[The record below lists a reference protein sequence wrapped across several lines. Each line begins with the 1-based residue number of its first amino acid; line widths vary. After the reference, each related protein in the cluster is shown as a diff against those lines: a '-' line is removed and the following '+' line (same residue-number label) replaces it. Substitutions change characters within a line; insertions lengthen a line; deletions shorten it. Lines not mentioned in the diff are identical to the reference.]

1 MNKKKNIINHLIQ
14 THNFSKYL
22 EIGVD
27 DPTGNFDLIQCSTK
41 HSVDP
46 CIEFFDAIVD
56 YKYPSDDF
64 FSLLENNQLNLPP
77 DYKWDVIFIDG
88 LHISTQVERDF
99 NNALNHL
106 SENGFI
112 LFHDTNPP
120 TLWHAREEYYVNG
133 YQQHWNGTVWKV
145 IYKLNS
151 LRSDLLIH
159 TVGGVGSTFNTI
171 EDGLHDDL
179 GWGVSIIQR
188 GEQKCCEFDNPF
200 YEYKKF
206 EENRKRYLNII
217 SLEEFYQIYK

>member
-1 MNKKKNIINHLIQ
+1 MNEKKNIINHLIQ
-14 THNFSKYL
+14 TNSFTKYL

-27 DPTGNFDLIQCSTK
+27 NPIGNFDLIHCPTK

-46 CIEFFDAIVD
+46 CIEFLDAIVD
-56 YKYPSDDF
+56 YKYLSDDF
-64 FSLLENNQLNLPP
+64 FSLLENNQLNLSS

-151 LRSDLLIH
+151 LRSDLIIH

-171 EDGLHDDL
+171 EDGLYDDL

-206 EENRKRYLNII
+206 EENRKRYLNTIN
-217 SLEEFYQIYK
+217 LEEFYQIYK

>member
-1 MNKKKNIINHLIQ
+1 MNEKKNIINHLIQ
-14 THNFSKYL
+14 TNSFTKYL

-27 DPTGNFDLIQCSTK
+27 NPIGNFDLIHCPTK

-46 CIEFFDAIVD
+46 CIEFLDAIVD

-64 FSLLENNQLNLPP
+64 FALLENNQLDLSS

-151 LRSDLLIH
+151 LRSDLIIH

-171 EDGLHDDL
+171 EDGLYDDL
-179 GWGVSIIQR
+179 GWGLSIIHR
-188 GEQKCCEFDNPF
+188 GSQECCKFDNPF

-206 EENRKRYLNII
+206 EENRKRYLNTIN
-217 SLEEFYQIYK
+217 LEEFYQIYK

>member
-1 MNKKKNIINHLIQ
+1 MNEKKNIINYLIEKN
-14 THNFSKYL
+14 NFTKYL

-27 DPTGNFDLIQCSTK
+27 NPIGNFDLIQSPIK

-46 CIEFFDAIVD
+46 CIEFIDAIVD

-64 FSLLENNQLNLPP
+64 FSLLENNQLNLSS

-151 LRSDLLIH
+151 LRSDLIIH

-171 EDGLHDDL
+171 EDGLYDDL
-179 GWGVSIIQR
+179 GWGLSIIHR
-188 GEQKCCEFDNPF
+188 GSQECCKFDNPF

-217 SLEEFYQIYK
+217 SLEEFYQIY

>member
-1 MNKKKNIINHLIQ
+1 MNEKKNIINYLIEKN
-14 THNFSKYL
+14 NFTKYL

-27 DPTGNFDLIQCSTK
+27 NPTGNFDLIQSPIK

-46 CIEFFDAIVD
+46 CIEFIDAIVD

-64 FSLLENNQLNLPP
+64 FSLLENNQLNLPS
-77 DYKWDVIFIDG
+77 DYKWDVVFIDG

-120 TLWHAREEYYVNG
+120 TLWHAREEYYING

-151 LRSDLLIH
+151 LRSDLTIH

-171 EDGLHDDL
+171 EDGLHNDL

-188 GEQKCCEFDNPF
+188 GEQKCCKFDNPF

-206 EENRKRYLNII
+206 EENRKEYLNLIN
-217 SLEEFYQIYK
+217 LEEFYQIY